1 MNATEEGIVS
11 RNEWDS
17 YVRYL
22 RASGRKPLPANLTTY
37 YRDGVKITKEQ
48 AEEGY
53 KKEKERRQVE
63 PY

>member
-22 RASGRKPLPANLTTY
+22 RAKGLKPLPANLTTY

-53 KKEKERRQVE
+53 KNALKIRS
-63 PY
+63 